1 MENVNVHLNSFR
13 SVDAFEFVAA
23 FQDGT
28 ANPEKLHENLQNVH
42 DRIAK
47 LPGPMS
53 YLLAAIRGYEAAMLT
68 NQGTGFMDIVTL
80 DDRFDPRNHPY
91 PAISA

>member
-1 MENVNVHLNSFR
+1 METVNVHLNSFR

-28 ANPEKLHENLQNVH
+28 AHPEKLHKNLQNAH

-47 LPGPMS
+47 LPGPTS
-53 YLLAAIRGYEAAMLT
+53 YLLAAIRGYEAASLI

-80 DDRFDPRNHPY
+80 DDRFDPRGHPY
-91 PAISA
+91 PTVTT